1 MKKSGRADIRI
12 ADGGTER
19 WNRAPDESQ
28 SGGRATGWGRT
39 MWVRRN
45 ARTQKGRP
53 LLDLITMQ
61 NPWNVKPA
69 HDGDRGGV
77 EAQAESEERPPIG
90 RADKD
95 EGPRDPNVQTPE
107 EEGERYEAM
116 NAVPAKAASVGGR
129 AAKPAKIS
137 KPECRR

>member
-1 MKKSGRADIRI
+1 M
-12 ADGGTER
+12 
-19 WNRAPDESQ
+19 
-28 SGGRATGWGRT
+28 
-39 MWVRRN
+39 
-45 ARTQKGRP
+45 
-53 LLDLITMQ
+53 DLITMQ
-61 NPWNVKPA
+61 NPWNAKPA